1 MSKRRLS
8 KRQQSRIA
16 ENQRREL
23 SEKLGQADAADTTS
37 KNKCNGR
44 IISHFGQQLDVESL
58 DSAHAGKI
66 IRCHQRA
73 NLPTLVTGDRVLWE
87 LDGSDTGV
95 ILALGER
102 RNLFG
107 RPSAA
112 GNFRPVAANI
122 DLVLVIISP
131 LPPPFMNLID
141 RYLVAIECLG
151 LEPLLVLNKIDMLDS
166 GDPSELDNMLSVYA
180 SIGYGLHRVSA
191 LDGSGIDQLEA
202 SLSGKTTVLVGQ
214 SGVGKSSLINRFGLD
229 AIAVVGPLS
238 NGKAKP
244 SGQVIQDVGGQ
255 GVRWPSGLD
264 LEDVQCSLRVTPSA
278 IRLAKI
284 TGRLADGRLTAEG
297 MVDLTADPI
306 ESSFDVHLDDLAL
319 ERVIVDLLPGAG
331 EGRARELWDRFRPQG
346 TFDARMRFRAVGDEI
361 EPLVM
366 QVEPNDIRIVIDD
379 QSVLLSR
386 TGGELTIGSGRVTC
400 KDLTLELTSDG
411 RREGV
416 LVLDGSYGIA
426 DDAGDMRLEGS
437 WTDGQFDSPLI
448 IEVLNMIGAGDYA
461 DRYRGYQPSGT
472 FDAAFSYAS
481 AQDDR
486 PQTYTVTVGP
496 RTVAVNIDGT
506 P

>member
-238 NGKAKP
+238 SGKAK
-244 SGQVIQDVGGQ
+244 GTHTTTTAK
-255 GVRWPSGLD
+255 LFHLANYD
-264 LEDVQCSLRVTPSA
+264 LIDSPGIREFSLGH
-278 IRLAKI
+278 INQQQLF
-284 TGRLADGRLTAEG
+284 EG
-297 MVDLTADPI
+297 FI
-306 ESSFDVHLDDLAL
+306 E
-319 ERVIVDLLPGAG
+319 
-331 EGRARELWDRFRPQG
+331 
-346 TFDARMRFRAVGDEI
+346 FRALVGKCKFRDCSHRAEPECAIQQAVANGEI
-361 EPLVM
+361 HQQRLDSYF
-366 QVEPNDIRIVIDD
+366 QI
-379 QSVLLSR
+379 LLSMENPVR
-386 TGGELTIGSGRVTC
+386 
-400 KDLTLELTSDG
+400 
-411 RREGV
+411 
-416 LVLDGSYGIA
+416 
-426 DDAGDMRLEGS
+426 
-437 WTDGQFDSPLI
+437 
-448 IEVLNMIGAGDYA
+448 
-461 DRYRGYQPSGT
+461 
-472 FDAAFSYAS
+472 
-481 AQDDR
+481 
-486 PQTYTVTVGP
+486 
-496 RTVAVNIDGT
+496 
-506 P
+506 